1 MSITNLNNGLSSND
15 KKCPACG
22 NPLNVVYTEDGL
34 AIEKQ
39 YCNVCGYC
47 EYRYTNSNSCEY
59 TYIDSKR
66 NIRDYTLGEIIDICT
81 SHKKSC
87 VGCPFYL
94 KPDCAFLNL
103 PAYWRLEYIK

>member
-1 MSITNLNNGLSSND
+1 MSITNLDNGLSSND
-15 KKCPACG
+15 KRCPACG
-22 NPLNVVYTEDGL
+22 NLLNVVYTEDRL
-34 AIEKQ
+34 DIVKQ
-39 YCNVCGYC
+39 YCNACGY
-47 EYRYTNSNSCEY
+47 CEY

-66 NIRDYTLGEIIDICT
+66 NIMDYTLGEIIDICT

-103 PAYWRLEYIK
+103 PNYWRLEYIK